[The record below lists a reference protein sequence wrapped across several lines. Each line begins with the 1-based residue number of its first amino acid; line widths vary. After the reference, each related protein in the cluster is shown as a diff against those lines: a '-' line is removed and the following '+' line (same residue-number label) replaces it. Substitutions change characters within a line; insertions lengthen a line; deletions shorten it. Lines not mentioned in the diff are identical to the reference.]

1 MENRQ
6 GLSEQGKSKFGS
18 LNTRLAGLTAVVLV
32 IIFTSCNGSVNS
44 GSESS
49 SPTPTPPS
57 RADLQIPG
65 LVELVED
72 FTISPVMP
80 ADPGLVD
87 IGADVYYQICLACHG
102 DWGQGLTDEWRATW
116 GEDQTCWRSK
126 CHAPNHPPEGF
137 ELPHIVPPVLGAGSM
152 DRWRTAEELYEYI
165 AQTMPWWKP
174 GSLTEEEAWGTT
186 AYLLQKRGELAEGV
200 TLDAGNAPIIRLHAP
215 ASKPVDYRPR
225 VFLIIVMLTI
235 AMVAFTMIK
244 RGSP

>member
-6 GLSEQGKSKFGS
+6 GLSEQGQSKFGS

-32 IIFTSCNGSVNS
+32 IIFTSCNGFVNS
-44 GSESS
+44 GSVSS

-72 FTISPVMP
+72 FLISPVMP

-126 CHAPNHPPEGF
+126 CHAPNHPAEGF
-137 ELPHIVPPVLGAGSM
+137 ELPRVIPPVLGVGSM
-152 DRWRTAEELYEYI
+152 TRLRTADELHEYI
-165 AQTMPWWKP
+165 ALTMPWWKP

-186 AYLLQKRGELAEGV
+186 AYLLQKRGELPDGV
-200 TLDAGNAPIIRLHAP
+200 NLDTGNAPIIRLHSPAP
-215 ASKPVDYRPR
+215 KPVEYRPR
-225 VFLIIVMLTI
+225 VLLMIVILTVI
-235 AMVAFTMIK
+235 LVAFTMIK
-244 RGSP
+244 RDPP